1 MDSPATADGSA
12 PVSVARDASD
22 RGLLLVDDEPY
33 VLNAL
38 ERLFRD
44 EGYTVLKAPSGDAAL
59 ELLTTHP
66 VGVIISDER
75 MPEMSGS
82 ELLSRIREL
91 YPDSV
96 RIVLTGHTELEAVM
110 EAVNR
115 GAIYKF
121 LVKPWDPLALKA
133 SVEEAFQQHHL
144 ILERRRVKE
153 EIERANAELV
163 TINDALNERIADKS
177 RQLVE
182 ITQYD
187 SLTKLPNRILFMD
200 RLQQAILQSQ
210 QSGGHVAVLVL
221 GLDRFKLVNESF
233 GHAVGDQLLNMVA
246 QRLAQTIKKSDT
258 VSRLS
263 GDEFGII
270 TGSLKGPVGAARVA
284 QRILDALSEPF
295 QIMSRKLFAVGSIGS
310 SVYPIDAI
318 KADRLMQH
326 AATALHHAKKNRGN
340 RHEFFAREMN
350 VAAEERLHIENDLR
364 GALERDEFVLY
375 YQPQIDLGD
384 GGIAGV
390 EALLRWR
397 HPVTGLVG
405 PDRFI
410 PVLEDT
416 GLIQPVGEWVLRT
429 ACAQVRRWQ
438 EAGLG
443 TCRVAVNLSVRQLQH
458 HDIVERV
465 RAIVAESGID
475 PLSDVLEF
483 EVTESLV
490 ADNVEQAIA
499 ILEELADIGIRIAMD
514 DFGTG
519 YASLS
524 YLTRLPIHS
533 VKIDRSFINRIHL
546 GGSDS
551 AVVHA
556 IITMA
561 HTLGYKVIA
570 EGVETNEQLEFLR
583 DHGCDQI
590 QGFLV
595 SKPQPAEEITELLR
609 ADGRASNP

>member
-1 MDSPATADGSA
+1 MDIPAKADRCAQS
-12 PVSVARDASD
+12 SSTRDVAD
-22 RGLLLVDDEPY
+22 RTLLLVDDEPY

-44 EGYTVLKAPSGDAAL
+44 DGYKVLKAPSGSAAL
-59 ELLTTHP
+59 ELLTTRP

-82 ELLSRIREL
+82 ELLSCIREL
-91 YPDSV
+91 YPDSI

-110 EAVNR
+110 DAVNR

-121 LVKPWDPLALKA
+121 LVKPWDPLALRA
-133 SVEEAFQQHHL
+133 SVEEAFQQHDL
-144 ILERRRVKE
+144 ILEHRRVRE
-153 EIERANAELV
+153 EIERANAELAK
-163 TINDALNERIADKS
+163 INEALNERIADKS

-187 SLTKLPNRILFMD
+187 PLTKLPNRMLFMD

-210 QSGGHVAVLVL
+210 QSGSHLAVLIL

-233 GHAVGDQLLNMVA
+233 GYAVGDQLLNMVA
-246 QRLAQTIKKSDT
+246 QRLTEVIKKSDT

-263 GDEFGII
+263 GDEFGVLAS
-270 TGSLKGPVGAARVA
+270 GLNGPQGAARVA
-284 QRILDALSEPF
+284 QRILDALSGRF
-295 QIMSRKLFAVGSIGS
+295 QIMNRELFVVGSIGS
-310 SVYPIDAI
+310 SVFPIDAI
-318 KADRLMQH
+318 KSDRLMQH

-340 RHEFFAREMN
+340 RHEFFGHEMN
-350 VAAEERLHIENDLR
+350 AAAEQRLRIENDLR
-364 GALERDEFVLY
+364 GALEREEFVLY
-375 YQPQIDLGD
+375 YQPQVDMRD

-397 HPVTGLVG
+397 QPNSGLVG

-416 GLIQPVGEWVLRT
+416 GLIQPVGEWVLRS

-443 TCRVAVNLSVRQLQH
+443 TCRIAVNLSVRQLQH
-458 HDIVERV
+458 HGIVERV
-465 RAIVAESGID
+465 RAIVEESGID
-475 PLSDVLEF
+475 PRGDTLEF

-533 VKIDRSFINRIHL
+533 VKIDRSFIKRVHL

-590 QGFLV
+590 QGFLI
-595 SKPQPAEEITELLR
+595 SKPQPAEEITKLLR
-609 ADGRASNP
+609 SNGKALNP